1 MELDLYFLAKWVHIL
16 SSTVLFGTG
25 IGTAFQMVWAWR
37 TQNPQTIAH
46 VSSGV
51 VIADWL
57 FTTPAGIVQPLSGLA
72 LIYLQGWSLTEPWLV
87 LTYVLYVLAFICW
100 APVVHLQIRI
110 RDLAKIAAQTN
121 TDIPAEATRAFR
133 IWFLLGWPAFAA
145 LVAVFWLMI
154 TKPDLGF

>member
-1 MELDLYFLAKWVHIL
+1 MEFDLYLIAKWVHIL

-46 VSSGV
+46 VSAGV

-57 FTTPAGIVQPLSGLA
+57 FTTPAGFIQPLSGLA
-72 LIYLQGWSLTEPWLV
+72 LIYLQGWSLTEPWLLV
-87 LTYVLYVLAFICW
+87 TYALYVLAFICW
-100 APVVHLQIRI
+100 APVVHLQMRI
-110 RDLAKIAAQTN
+110 RDMARVAAQTN
-121 TDIPAEATRAFR
+121 APLPPEAAHAFR
-133 IWFLLGWPAFAA
+133 IWFALGWPAFAA

-154 TKPDLGF
+154 SKPDFGF